1 MRVERLSAP
10 QLTRGRGVDYVALW
24 EHPPY
29 APQGRK
35 VRIRIHRDFYDFQSY
50 ARAEL
55 FDGNKWN
62 VIDTLPTTAMKIHE
76 TKCGPRGHQIPA
88 VSSQVKER
96 DLESV
101 RSYFEADE
109 SMLLRKVALILT

>member
-1 MRVERLSAP
+1 MRVERLSPP
-10 QLTRGRGVDYVALW
+10 QLTRGRGVDYAALW

-29 APQGRK
+29 APTGRK
-35 VRIRIHRDFYDFQSY
+35 VRIRIHRDFYDGQSY

-62 VIDTLPTTAMKIHE
+62 VIETLPTSEMMIHVL
-76 TKCGPRGHQIPA
+76 KDGPRGHRIPA
-88 VSSQVKER
+88 VSSQTPER

-101 RSYFEADE
+101 RSYFEDDE
-109 SMLLRKVALILT
+109 AALLKRVALILV